1 MSAERVK
8 DKEGENINEGDHV
21 YTRYRGGSHE
31 GKVER
36 IVMDQAEAD
45 EENVANPPKVRER
58 CDFAPTT
65 RNTSSEKVN
74 DANANARRSSSPIN
88 MDIGLRI
95 IPARWRR
102 QDETSAICERSQP
115 SCTQVGMTN
124 IVCPLSM
131 SISCCL

>member
-45 EENVANPPKVRER
+45 EENVANPPKVIFTDQHGHRV
-58 CDFAPTT
+58 AHNPGTL
-65 RNTSSEKVN
+65 EKT
-74 DANANARRSSSPIN
+74 
-88 MDIGLRI
+88 G
-95 IPARWRR
+95 
-102 QDETSAICERSQP
+102 
-115 SCTQVGMTN
+115 
-124 IVCPLSM
+124 
-131 SISCCL
+131 